1 MQKDQVSTI
10 FELLDT
16 ASHRLKKEQS
26 ISYIEALA
34 EAGEAFFQANDRN
47 GLLKELIE
55 KADFGSFDH
64 EQIRKAF
71 QLAVL
76 KGQKDIS
83 HPNRQMT
90 PDTIGLFVSY
100 LVNKFLEGQKELAV
114 FDPAAGTGNLLLA
127 VLNNLT
133 AETKRGFASEIDDVL
148 IKIAW
153 AQANLEEKEV
163 ELFHQDSLEPLLI
176 SPADV
181 TVCSLPVGYYPNDER
196 AADFELKAKEGH
208 SFAHYLFIE
217 QSLRYTK
224 EGGFL
229 FFIIPNDLFEG
240 KESVQLKDFIK
251 DHAYMNAL
259 IQLPV
264 SMFKD
269 KKHAKSL
276 FVMQK
281 KKEGL
286 EAPKR
291 MLFANLPSFSQK
303 EAMVGV
309 MRKLDQWFIEEK
321 ETKE

>member
-16 ASHRLKKEQS
+16 AAIRLKKENS
-26 ISYIEALA
+26 LSYIEALA
-34 EAGEAFFQANDRN
+34 EAGEAFFQMNEKD
-47 GLLKELIE
+47 GLLKDLIE
-55 KADFGSFDH
+55 KADFPSYEH
-64 EQIRKAF
+64 EQTRKAF

-100 LVNKFLEGQKELAV
+100 LVNKFLEGQKELVV
-114 FDPAAGTGNLLLA
+114 FDPATGTGNLLLA
-127 VLNNLT
+127 VLNNVT
-133 AETKRGFASEIDDVL
+133 AETKRGYGSEIDDVL

-153 AQANLEEKEV
+153 AQANLEEKEI
-163 ELFHQDSLEPLLI
+163 EFFHQDSLEPLLMT
-176 SPADV
+176 PADV
-181 TVCSLPVGYYPNDER
+181 AVCNLPVGYYPNDER
-196 AADFELKAKEGH
+196 ANEYELNAKEGH
-208 SFAHYLFIE
+208 AFAHYLFIE

-224 EGGFL
+224 DGGFL

-240 KESVQLKDFIK
+240 KESTSLKAFINET
-251 DHAYMNAL
+251 AYMNAL

-264 SMFKD
+264 SLFKD

-281 KKEGL
+281 KAEGL
-286 EAPKR
+286 KAPNR
-291 MLFANLPSFSQK
+291 MLFANLPSFSNK

-309 MRKLDQWFIEEK
+309 MRKLDQWFLEEK
-321 ETKE
+321 ETN